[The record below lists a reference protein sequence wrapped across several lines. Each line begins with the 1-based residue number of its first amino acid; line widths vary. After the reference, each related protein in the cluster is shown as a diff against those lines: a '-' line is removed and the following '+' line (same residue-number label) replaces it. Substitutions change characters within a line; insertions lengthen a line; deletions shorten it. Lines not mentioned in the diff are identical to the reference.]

1 MGSFGTENFRSLIFF
16 IFWLFTEFSRLRD
29 RGVVRHLASE
39 RHARRSICRSSATRL
54 LQQARRTASHAG
66 RPCAGFGNLVEAPA
80 LRIVDLARPL
90 GYHDGFR
97 RLASVRLIGPQG
109 SGEAR
114 LAVQHFTQRV
124 GTSTTHHVVL
134 PNPRRRLQGRA
145 LTRLTMSR
153 RFGRTK
159 REEVDA
165 MQVKETVAYVLNHEF
180 QISVPASDLDAKAD
194 ARLVDLKDKVRLN
207 GFRPGKVPVSHL
219 KKVYGRSV
227 MAETVEQTIRDT
239 NSQIF
244 SERGFRLATEPK
256 VTMPTEEKAVEDIL
270 TGKSDL
276 TYTVAIEV
284 VPAIQLADFKSFSVE
299 KPVADVTDA
308 DVDEAIKRIADQN
321 RGYTAK
327 AEGAK
332 AETGDRV
339 TISFKGTID
348 GTPFDGGTGENI
360 QVVIGAGQFIPG
372 FEEQLVGIA
381 AGETRNL
388 KVSFPKNYMSEKL
401 AGQPAEFETT
411 ATAIEAP
418 QGVEINDEFAKTL
431 GLESLDKL
439 KQAARERLTAEY
451 AGATRQRVKRTLLDR
466 LDEAHQFEAPPT
478 LIDEEFNLM
487 WNSIKA
493 EMESGGKTFADEN
506 TTEEAS
512 QEEYRKIADRRVRL
526 GLVLS
531 EIGEK
536 NKITVTDDE
545 VSRAVIER
553 ARQMPG
559 REKEV
564 WDYYRSNANAL
575 AQLRAPIY
583 EDKVVDFILELAN
596 VTEKKVTREDLFKD
610 DEAEK
615 SAA

>member
-1 MGSFGTENFRSLIFF
+1 
-16 IFWLFTEFSRLRD
+16 
-29 RGVVRHLASE
+29 
-39 RHARRSICRSSATRL
+39 
-54 LQQARRTASHAG
+54 
-66 RPCAGFGNLVEAPA
+66 
-80 LRIVDLARPL
+80 
-90 GYHDGFR
+90 
-97 RLASVRLIGPQG
+97 
-109 SGEAR
+109 
-114 LAVQHFTQRV
+114 
-124 GTSTTHHVVL
+124 
-134 PNPRRRLQGRA
+134 
-145 LTRLTMSR
+145 
-153 RFGRTK
+153 
-159 REEVDA
+159 
-165 MQVKETVAYVLNHEF
+165 MQVTETLAEGLKHEF

-194 ARLVDLKDKVRLN
+194 ARLVDLKEKVRLN

-227 MAETVEQTIRDT
+227 MAETIDQTIRDT

-244 SERGFRLATEPK
+244 TERGFRLATEPK
-256 VTMPTEEKAVEDIL
+256 ITMPTEEKAVENIL

-276 TYTVAIEV
+276 NYTVSIEV
-284 VPAIQLADFKSFSVE
+284 VPAIALADFKSFTVE
-299 KPVADVTDA
+299 KPIVEVADA

-321 RGYTAK
+321 RTYAAK

-372 FEEQLVGIA
+372 FEEQLLGIGT
-381 AGETRNL
+381 GETRNL
-388 KVSFPKNYMSEKL
+388 KVSFPKNYASEKL

-411 ATAIEAP
+411 ATSIEAP
-418 QGVEINDEFAKTL
+418 QDTAINDEFAKTL

-439 KQAARERLTAEY
+439 KQAARERLVAEF
-451 AGATRQRVKRTLLDR
+451 AGATRQRVKRMLLDR
-466 LDEAHQFEAPPT
+466 LDESYRFEAPPS
-478 LIDEEFNLM
+478 LVEEEFNLM
-487 WNSIKA
+487 WKSIKA
-493 EMESGGKTFADEN
+493 EMESSGKTFADED
-506 TTEEAS
+506 TTEEAAK
-512 QEEYRKIADRRVRL
+512 EEYHTIADRRVRL

-564 WDYYRSNANAL
+564 WDYYRNNANAL

-596 VTEKKVTREDLFKD
+596 VTEKKVSREELYKD
-610 DEAEK
+610 DETEK

>member
-1 MGSFGTENFRSLIFF
+1 
-16 IFWLFTEFSRLRD
+16 
-29 RGVVRHLASE
+29 
-39 RHARRSICRSSATRL
+39 
-54 LQQARRTASHAG
+54 
-66 RPCAGFGNLVEAPA
+66 
-80 LRIVDLARPL
+80 
-90 GYHDGFR
+90 
-97 RLASVRLIGPQG
+97 
-109 SGEAR
+109 
-114 LAVQHFTQRV
+114 
-124 GTSTTHHVVL
+124 
-134 PNPRRRLQGRA
+134 
-145 LTRLTMSR
+145 
-153 RFGRTK
+153 
-159 REEVDA
+159 
-165 MQVKETVAYVLNHEF
+165 MQVTETLAEGLKHEF

-194 ARLVDLKDKVRLN
+194 VRLVELKDKVRLN

-227 MAETVEQTIRDT
+227 MAETIDQTIRDT

-244 SERGFRLATEPK
+244 TERGFRLATEPK
-256 VTMPTEEKAVEDIL
+256 VTMPTEQKAVEDIL

-276 TYTVAIEV
+276 TYTVSIEV
-284 VPAIQLADFKSFSVE
+284 VPTIALADFKSFTVE
-299 KPVADVTDA
+299 KPVVEVTDA

-321 RGYTAK
+321 RSFAAK
-327 AEGAK
+327 GDGAK
-332 AETGDRV
+332 AENGDRV

-360 QVVIGAGQFIPG
+360 QVTIGSNTFIPG
-372 FEEQLVGIA
+372 FEEQLLGIA
-381 AGETRNL
+381 AGETRVL
-388 KVSFPKNYMSEKL
+388 KVSFPKNYASEKL

-411 ATAIEAP
+411 ATLIEAP
-418 QGVEINDEFAKTL
+418 QDTKIDDEFAKTL

-439 KQAARERLTAEY
+439 REAARERLVAEF
-451 AGATRQRVKRTLLDR
+451 AGATRQRVKRMLLDR
-466 LDEAHQFEAPPT
+466 LDESHRFEAPPS
-478 LIDEEFNLM
+478 LVEEEFNLM

-493 EMESGGKTFADEN
+493 EMESGGKTFADED
-506 TTEEAS
+506 TTEEAAR
-512 QEEYRKIADRRVRL
+512 EEYHKIADRRVRL

-564 WDYYRSNANAL
+564 WDYYRNNNNAL

-596 VTEKKVTREDLFKD
+596 VTEKKVTREDLYKD